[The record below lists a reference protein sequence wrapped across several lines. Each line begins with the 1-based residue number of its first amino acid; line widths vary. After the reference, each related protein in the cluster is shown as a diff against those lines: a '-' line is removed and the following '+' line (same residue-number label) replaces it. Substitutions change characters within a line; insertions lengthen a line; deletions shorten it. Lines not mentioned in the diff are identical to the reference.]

1 MTKAKPDEPKLDKT
15 AIGLVGFPGSGKSAI
30 ARFLAE
36 ILGTAVI
43 VMGDVV
49 RAEAE
54 KRNIPTS
61 PEIMRQL
68 MINLRKEQGK
78 DIIARKCLQKIA
90 ELVSAPT
97 KPVIIDG
104 LRSVEELEVFRERL
118 RSFHLVAVLASPQI
132 RFSRLQKRDRQDDP
146 TARATFE
153 ARDTL
158 EVQVGVLSLIDQ
170 ADYSIINEQDLE
182 ILKHKVRE
190 LAEWIKKKEA
200 AIFG

>member
-1 MTKAKPDEPKLDKT
+1 MTKVEPGETKLDIT
-15 AIGLVGFPGSGKSAI
+15 AIGLVGLPGSGKSVI
-30 ARFLAE
+30 VRFLAE
-36 ILGTAVI
+36 FLGTAVI

-49 RAEAE
+49 REEAE
-54 KRNIPTS
+54 KRNLPSS

-68 MINLRKEQGK
+68 MINLRKEHGK
-78 DIIARKCLQKIA
+78 DIIAHKCLQKIA
-90 ELVSAPT
+90 NLVSDPT

-118 RSFHLVAVLASPQI
+118 QSFYLVAVLASPQI

-146 TARATFE
+146 SAWATFE

-158 EVQVGVLSLIDQ
+158 EAQVGVISLIDQ

-182 ILKHKVRE
+182 TLEHKVRE
-190 LAEWIKKKEA
+190 FTKWIKKKEA
-200 AIFG
+200 ASLG